1 MLPQLP
7 PRERQIVDLLYQ
19 DGPRTVAEICAA
31 LPDRLTGSAVRAM
44 LKRLEDKGF
53 VRREDSDRGHLY
65 SPTVPDNQA
74 RRTVLNQIVHT
85 FFKGS
90 PVSAASALLGMA
102 QDLDMRELDELEA
115 AILRARRAREGGK

>member
-1 MLPQLP
+1 
-7 PRERQIVDLLYQ
+7 
-19 DGPRTVAEICAA
+19 
-31 LPDRLTGSAVRAM
+31 M

-53 VRREDSDRGHLY
+53 VAREDSDRGYVY

-74 RRTVLNQIVHT
+74 RGTALSQIVRT

-102 QDLDMRELDELEA
+102 QDIDAQELDELEA
-115 AILRARRAREGGK
+115 AIARARQARDAGK

>member
-1 MLPQLP
+1 MLPPLP

-19 DGPRTVAEICAA
+19 GGSRTVAEICGA
-31 LPDRLTGSAVRAM
+31 LPDPLTGSAVRAM
-44 LKRLEDKGF
+44 LKRLEDKGY
-53 VRREDSDRGHLY
+53 VCREDSDRGFVY

-74 RRTVLNQIVHT
+74 RGTALTQIVRT

-102 QDLDMRELDELEA
+102 KDVDARELDELEA
-115 AILRARRAREGGK
+115 AIARARLERKAEQ

>member
-19 DGPRTVAEICAA
+19 EGSRTVSEICGA
-31 LPDRLTGSAVRAM
+31 LPDQLSGSAVRAM
-44 LKRLEDKGF
+44 LKRLEGKGF
-53 VRREDSDRGHLY
+53 VRREDSAHGFVY
-65 SPTVPDNQA
+65 SPTVPDKQA
-74 RRTVLNQIVHT
+74 RGTALSQIVRT

-102 QDLDMRELDELEA
+102 ENLDAQELDELEA
-115 AILRARRAREGGK
+115 AIARARLAREGGR

>member
-19 DGPRTVAEICAA
+19 AGPCTVAEICGA

-53 VRREDSDRGHLY
+53 VRREDSDRGYLY
-65 SPTVPDNQA
+65 SPTVSDNQA

-102 QDLDMRELDELEA
+102 KDLDTRELDELEA
-115 AILRARRAREGGK
+115 AILRARGAQEQGK

>member
-74 RRTVLNQIVHT
+74 RRTVLDQIVHT

>member
-1 MLPQLP
+1 MLAQLP

-19 DGPRTVAEICAA
+19 GGSRTVSEICDA
-31 LPDRLTGSAVRAM
+31 LPDPLTGSAVRAM

-53 VRREDSDRGHLY
+53 VCREESERGY
-65 SPTVPDNQA
+65 VFSPTVSDNQA
-74 RRTVLNQIVHT
+74 RRTALGQVVRT

-102 QDLDMRELDELEA
+102 QDIDTRELDELEA
-115 AILRARRAREGGK
+115 AIARARLAQGGGK

>member
-19 DGPRTVAEICAA
+19 QGSRTVADICRA
-31 LPDRLTGSAVRAM
+31 LPDPLTGSAVRAM
-44 LKRLEDKGF
+44 LRRLEDKGV
-53 VRREDSDRGHLY
+53 VRREDSDRGHVY
-65 SPTVPDNQA
+65 SPTMPDNQA
-74 RRTVLNQIVHT
+74 RRTVLSQVVQT

-102 QDLDMRELDELEA
+102 RDLDARELDELEA
-115 AILRARRAREGGK
+115 AIARARRAREGGK

>member
-53 VRREDSDRGHLY
+53 VLREDSDRGHLY

-102 QDLDMRELDELEA
+102 QDLDSRELDELEA

>member
-19 DGPRTVAEICAA
+19 AGSRTVAEICDG
-31 LPDRLTGSAVRAM
+31 LPDPLTGSAVRAM

-53 VRREDSDRGHLY
+53 VSREESDRGYVY
-65 SPTVPDNQA
+65 SPTVSDNQA
-74 RRTVLNQIVHT
+74 RRTALSQVVRT

-102 QDLDMRELDELEA
+102 QDLDTRELDELEA
-115 AILRARRAREGGK
+115 AIARARQARESGK

>member
-19 DGPRTVAEICAA
+19 GGSRTVSEICAA
-31 LPDRLTGSAVRAM
+31 LPDPLTGSAVRAM

-53 VRREDSDRGHLY
+53 VCREDSDRGFVY

-74 RRTVLNQIVHT
+74 RRIALSQIVRT

-90 PVSAASALLGMA
+90 PVSAASALVGMA
-102 QDLDMRELDELEA
+102 EELDASELYELEA
-115 AILRARRAREGGK
+115 AIARARQARESGK

>member
-74 RRTVLNQIVHT
+74 RRTVLDQIVHT

-102 QDLDMRELDELEA
+102 QDLDSRELDELEA

>member
-19 DGPRTVAEICAA
+19 QASRTVAEICDA

-53 VRREDSDRGHLY
+53 VRREASERGFVF
-65 SPTVPDNQA
+65 SPTVSDNQA
-74 RRTVLNQIVHT
+74 RGTALSQIVRT

-102 QDLDMRELDELEA
+102 QDIDVRELDELEA
-115 AILRARRAREGGK
+115 AIASARQAKRPKS

>member
-102 QDLDMRELDELEA
+102 QDLDSRELDELEA

>member
-19 DGPRTVAEICAA
+19 AGPRTVAEICGA

-102 QDLDMRELDELEA
+102 KDLDTRELDELEA

>member
-74 RRTVLNQIVHT
+74 RRTVLDQIVHT

-102 QDLDMRELDELEA
+102 QDLDTRELDELEA
-115 AILRARRAREGGK
+115 AILRARQAREGGK

>member
-19 DGPRTVAEICAA
+19 DGSRTVAEICEA
-31 LPDRLTGSAVRAM
+31 LPDPLTGSAVRAM

-53 VRREDSDRGHLY
+53 VGREDSDRGY
-65 SPTVPDNQA
+65 VYTPTVPDNQA
-74 RRTVLNQIVHT
+74 RGTALNQIVRT

-102 QDLDMRELDELEA
+102 QEIDTRELDALEA
-115 AILRARRAREGGK
+115 AIAHARQTRSARK

>member
-19 DGPRTVAEICAA
+19 QGSRTVADICDS

-53 VRREDSDRGHLY
+53 VRREDSERGFVY

-74 RRTVLNQIVHT
+74 QSTVLSQIVRT

-102 QDLDMRELDELEA
+102 QDLDTRELDALEA
-115 AILRARRAREGGK
+115 AIARARQTRESGK

>member
-7 PRERQIVDLLYQ
+7 PRERQIVELLYQ
-19 DGPRTVAEICAA
+19 AGPRTVAEICAA

-44 LKRLEDKGF
+44 LKRLEDKGC

-102 QDLDMRELDELEA
+102 KDLDTRELDELEA

>member
-19 DGPRTVAEICAA
+19 GGSRTVSEICAA
-31 LPDRLTGSAVRAM
+31 LPDPLTGSAVRAM

-53 VRREDSDRGHLY
+53 VSRQESDRGFVY
-65 SPTVPDNQA
+65 SPTVSDNQA
-74 RRTVLNQIVHT
+74 RRTALGQVVRT

-102 QDLDMRELDELEA
+102 QDIDTRELDELEA
-115 AILRARRAREGGK
+115 AIARARLAQGGGK

>member
-1 MLPQLP
+1 LP

-19 DGPRTVAEICAA
+19 GGSRTVSEICAA
-31 LPDRLTGSAVRAM
+31 LPDPLTGSAVRAM

-53 VRREDSDRGHLY
+53 VSRQESDRGFVY
-65 SPTVPDNQA
+65 SPTVSDNQA
-74 RRTVLNQIVHT
+74 RRTALGQVVRT

-102 QDLDMRELDELEA
+102 QDIDTRELDELEA
-115 AILRARRAREGGK
+115 AIARARLARDSGK

>member
-1 MLPQLP
+1 
-7 PRERQIVDLLYQ
+7 
-19 DGPRTVAEICAA
+19 
-31 LPDRLTGSAVRAM
+31 M

-53 VRREDSDRGHLY
+53 VRREDSDRGYLY
-65 SPTVPDNQA
+65 SPTVSDNQA

-102 QDLDMRELDELEA
+102 KDLDTRELDELEA
-115 AILRARRAREGGK
+115 AILRARGAQEQGK

>member
-19 DGPRTVAEICAA
+19 EGSRTVAEICEA
-31 LPDRLTGSAVRAM
+31 LPDPLSGSAVRAM

-53 VRREDSDRGHLY
+53 VAREDSDRGYVY

-74 RRTVLNQIVHT
+74 RGTVLSQIVRT

-90 PVSAASALLGMA
+90 PVSAASALLAMA
-102 QDLDMRELDELEA
+102 QEIDTRELDELEA
-115 AILRARRAREGGK
+115 AIARARQARDAGK

>member
-7 PRERQIVDLLYQ
+7 PRERQIVDLLYR
-19 DGPRTVAEICAA
+19 DGSRTVAEICDA

-44 LKRLEDKGF
+44 LTRLEGKGF
-53 VRREDSDRGHLY
+53 VRREDSDRGYVY
-65 SPTVPDNQA
+65 SPTVSDNQA
-74 RRTVLNQIVHT
+74 QRTVLGQIVQT

-102 QDLDMRELDELEA
+102 KDVDARELDELEA
-115 AILRARRAREGGK
+115 AIARARQARERGE